1 MLRYTNTNNMTDNIS
16 DNITDN
22 NTLKNTINNNA
33 MSNTTDNLLT
43 LFCLVDGEWNPFS
56 VEVDRT
62 KTVDTLK
69 DAIKD
74 KNAITFADVDA
85 KMLTLWSVSIAVSDD
100 DDDDEDDR
108 KKLKA
113 TRELRG
119 VFVDEAAKNMIH
131 IIVQRPPPARRY
143 PGTFVL
149 TSKR

>member
-1 MLRYTNTNNMTDNIS
+1 
-16 DNITDN
+16 
-22 NTLKNTINNNA
+22 
-33 MSNTTDNLLT
+33 MSNTTNNLLT

-74 KNAITFADVDA
+74 KNAIAFADVDA
-85 KMLTLWSVSIAVSDD
+85 KMLTLWSVSIPVSDD
-100 DDDDEDDR
+100 DDDDDDEVPIYTNNIPKDDR

-119 VFVDEAAKNMIH
+119 VFGVEAAKNMIH
-131 IIVQRPPPARRY
+131 IIVQRPRQVMQTR
-143 PGTFVL
+143 FVSL
-149 TSKR
+149 TPFA